1 MRCGFTRLT
10 GPTPGPVTSVDWS
23 GRRFLPD
30 RPRRR
35 RARGLRRE
43 LLMLLIMLGAVALG
57 FVIPLMGVEF
67 ALFT

>member
-1 MRCGFTRLT
+1 MKCTFTRLSS
-10 GPTPGPVTSVDWS
+10 PTPGSVTSVDWS

-30 RPRRR
+30 QPRRL

-57 FVIPLMGVEF
+57 VVVGF
-67 ALFT
+67 ALLPIFT